1 MILKRK
7 ILIPLVASFT
17 ASCSVHSTS
26 YVGGNLSIPPSV
38 RKACEAPA
46 RREVKNTADA
56 FRFAADLA
64 EALRKCAAKHKALV
78 DSIDSYNK
86 EQGNEKQ

>member
-1 MILKRK
+1 
-7 ILIPLVASFT
+7 
-17 ASCSVHSTS
+17 
-26 YVGGNLSIPPSV
+26 
-38 RKACEAPA
+38 
-46 RREVKNTADA
+46 VKNTADA